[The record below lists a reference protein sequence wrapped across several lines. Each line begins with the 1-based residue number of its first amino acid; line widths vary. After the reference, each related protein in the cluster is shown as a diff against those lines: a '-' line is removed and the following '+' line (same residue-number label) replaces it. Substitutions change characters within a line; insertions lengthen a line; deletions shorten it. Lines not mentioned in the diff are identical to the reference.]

1 MLDRHEKNHSI
12 VMKFLL
18 FSLTALMLS
27 LQPAGQS
34 AFAWGPVGHSVIGR
48 NAMAQL
54 EPQARAQ
61 VMEILEV
68 SPGGALEEAVDAACF
83 WPDTVRDSP
92 QWSWSS
98 PLHYV
103 NLPRS
108 SARYDRQRDCPDGI
122 CVTEGITKYAAE
134 LGRPGLDSERRWQ
147 AFAWLCHLVGDV
159 HQPLHAGFRD
169 DRGGNRVD
177 IEYRGER
184 SNLHRFW
191 DSMLA
196 AERLSETGRQA
207 AVVDDSVIGP
217 ASGSWRPAD
226 VVAWTEES
234 HALAATRA
242 YPPERVIDE
251 AFADASW
258 ELIRRQWELAAGRL
272 AAILN
277 SVLVDENGGMD
288 R

>member
-258 ELIRRQWELAAGRL
+258 DLIRRQWELAAGRL